1 METTKNIPIQTNVGI
16 VERVVLLGAPV
27 AIEDEKREAVRKMV
41 FTVNHGLLSQGLT
54 GIELVDVPEV
64 ENVSSVSPY
73 CPFSCIRFGLINLQG
88 GGIVVKA

>member
-1 METTKNIPIQTNVGI
+1 MQTLKNTFGI

-64 ENVSSVSPY
+64 ENLHLN
-73 CPFSCIRFGLINLQG
+73 IL
-88 GGIVVKA
+88 